1 MKDHLLARILKRDY
15 DGDETP
21 FSEVERA
28 SIKFLRHQIYQHKV
42 LRINYTT
49 YDMRREQ
56 DSLNPWTHANI
67 MVLAHDDCAAH
78 PYWYARI
85 IGMYHALVIHPSSH
99 DPIHMDFLWIRWYG
113 ADPDLR
119 YKSGW
124 KTRRLPRVGFVDDTD
139 DGSPAF
145 GFLDPMHVIRGVHL
159 IPAFQDG
166 LTDVLLEPS
175 LARLPHEGDY
185 DFCYYYVNM

>member
-1 MKDHLLARILKRDY
+1 LKDHLLARVLKRDY

-21 FSEVERA
+21 FSEEDRA
-28 SIKFLRHQIYQHKV
+28 SLKFARHQVYQHKV

-56 DSLNPWTHANI
+56 DSLNPRTHANI
-67 MVLAHDDCAAH
+67 MVLAHDDSEGH

-85 IGMYHALVIHPSSH
+85 IGIYHTQVIHSSSR
-99 DPIHMDFLWIRWYG
+99 DPIHMEFLWVRWYG
-113 ADPDLR
+113 TDPGPR

-124 KTRRLPRVGFVDDTD
+124 KARRLPRVGFVDDSD
-139 DGSPAF
+139 DSSPAF

-159 IPAFQDG
+159 IPAFDDG
-166 LTDVLLEPS
+166 LTDSLLEPS

-185 DFCYYYVNM
+185 DYSLYYVNL